1 MYKNKRLLAII
12 PARGGSKGIK
22 LKNLKKINKIS
33 LIGHVSK
40 IVKKIKFIDLSLVST
55 DHPKI
60 IKEAK
65 KYNLKIL
72 FRRPKKLSGDK
83 IGDFSVIKHTLLN
96 AEKKT
101 NLKYDIILFLQPT
114 SPLRK
119 VKDIKK
125 VLEIIVKKR
134 YDSVWSISP
143 INFKNHYK
151 KQLLIKNNKLKFA
164 YPKGDKILARQQL
177 EQTYYRNGA
186 VYALTRNCI
195 LKKGRLLTNN
205 SGCHVVRTE
214 QISIDNKEDIKLAN
228 EYLKN
233 QK

>member
-83 IGDFSVIKHTLLN
+83 IGDFSVWSL
-96 AEKKT
+96 EVSKT
-101 NLKYDIILFLQPT
+101 ITIGWGG
-114 SPLRK
+114 
-119 VKDIKK
+119 
-125 VLEIIVKKR
+125 IVE
-134 YDSVWSISP
+134 V
-143 INFKNHYK
+143 
-151 KQLLIKNNKLKFA
+151 NNDDL
-164 YPKGDKILARQQL
+164 
-177 EQTYYRNGA
+177 
-186 VYALTRNCI
+186 
-195 LKKGRLLTNN
+195 LLTFLSRYKNLHRV
-205 SGCHVVRTE
+205 SLLSDFRRIFQVWFSLLMM
-214 QISIDNKEDIKLAN
+214 QLKLPGAFLIW
-228 EYLKN
+228 YLMYFLTN
-233 QK
+233 YIEMY

>member
-72 FRRPKKLSGDK
+72 FKRPKKISGDK
-83 IGDFSVIKHTLLN
+83 IGDLSVIKHSLLN

-125 VLEIIVKKR
+125 VLISEIKK
-134 YDSVWSISP
+134 
-143 INFKNHYK
+143 NFSF
-151 KQLLIKNNKLKFA
+151 L
-164 YPKGDKILARQQL
+164 
-177 EQTYYRNGA
+177 
-186 VYALTRNCI
+186 
-195 LKKGRLLTNN
+195 
-205 SGCHVVRTE
+205 S
-214 QISIDNKEDIKLAN
+214 
-228 EYLKN
+228 
-233 QK
+233 